1 MSAPMANGK
10 PEISGFDMWMVAV
23 DRAVYDIAG
32 VSVHDLSD
40 AGYWDAWAAG
50 VSPADMARDALAND
64 DLFGAIADDLFGG
77 E

>member
-1 MSAPMANGK
+1 MATK
-10 PEISGFDMWMVAV
+10 PTTFEQWFKAV
-23 DRAVYDIAG
+23 DRAVYRIAG

-40 AGYWDAWAAG
+40 AGYWDSWSAG

-64 DLFGAIADDLFGG
+64 DLFGSFGADITRAFGA